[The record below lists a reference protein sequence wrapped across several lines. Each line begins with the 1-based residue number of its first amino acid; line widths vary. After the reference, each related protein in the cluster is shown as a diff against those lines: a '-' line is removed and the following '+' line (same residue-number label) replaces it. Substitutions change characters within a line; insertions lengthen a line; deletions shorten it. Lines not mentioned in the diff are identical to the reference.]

1 MRRGLNGWVMF
12 FSPCTRRSTQC
23 AALIALA
30 TVAGIARIESNPQK
44 TNAANALESN
54 PCFVPASGPGPAHF
68 TVSPKW
74 SAPWL
79 QPLATLALWFL
90 STEECSELNP
100 AAASSEPGSAP
111 DADATLTSPRTFP
124 ALPIGPTATPEV
136 NYPEPRILTGS
147 RSHLVPFA
155 VGPPRTQRPPN
166 LRAKG
171 TPVPKVDFARRFYD
185 VSIDHFSV
193 RIFAR
198 LACRSVFG
206 HPWVGPFIPRVS
218 SRVAHRAHSL
228 LRFVSIVRSA
238 RMADGRRLFPL

>member
-30 TVAGIARIESNPQK
+30 TVAGIARIESNHQK

-54 PCFVPASGPGPAHF
+54 PCFIPTSGPGPSQI

-79 QPLATLALWFL
+79 QPLATLALWLL
-90 STEECSELNP
+90 STEDCSELNP
-100 AAASSEPGSAP
+100 DAASSEPGSAP
-111 DADATLTSPRTFP
+111 DAVATLTSPRTFL
-124 ALPIGPTATPEV
+124 ALPLGPTATPDV
-136 NYPEPRILTGS
+136 NYPKPEILKGL

-166 LRAKG
+166 LRANG
-171 TPVPKVDFARRFYD
+171 TPVPKVNFARRFYV

-193 RIFAR
+193 RFIAR

-206 HPWVGPFIPRVS
+206 HPWVGRFIPRAS
-218 SRVAHRAHSL
+218 SRAAHRDHSL
-228 LRFVSIVRSA
+228 LRFVSVVSSA

>member
-1 MRRGLNGWVMF
+1 MF

-90 STEECSELNP
+90 ST
-100 AAASSEPGSAP
+100 
-111 DADATLTSPRTFP
+111 SPRTFP

-166 LRAKG
+166 LRANG

-238 RMADGRRLFPL
+238 RLTDGRRLFPL